1 MCHEDGTDLGIMMI
15 FSNDHLR
22 DLVIRDSD
30 EAQEMLDDDD
40 SDDAS
45 ASLD

>member
-22 DLVIRDSD
+22 DFIIRDSD
-30 EAQEMLDDDD
+30 EAQEMLDDD

>member
-1 MCHEDGTDLGIMMI
+1 MALIWRIRMI

-30 EAQEMLDDDD
+30 EAQEMVDDD
-40 SDDAS
+40 SDAS